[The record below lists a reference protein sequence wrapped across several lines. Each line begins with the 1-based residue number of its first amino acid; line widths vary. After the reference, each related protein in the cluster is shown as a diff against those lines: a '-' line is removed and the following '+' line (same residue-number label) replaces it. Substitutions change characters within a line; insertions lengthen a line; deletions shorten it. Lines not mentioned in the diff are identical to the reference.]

1 VTDSRGSW
9 AQHWLSLADDLRA
22 TGARYRADSETA
34 DEYERMAEAAERM
47 AEREQQGE
55 AA

>member
-1 VTDSRGSW
+1 MTDSRGSW